1 MSAYLI
7 VLLESV
13 TDPAEVAEYRR
24 IGLPTLEAAQ
34 AKFLV
39 RNGKF
44 EMLEGPAPQG
54 VLLLEFPTMEQAR
67 AWYGS
72 PQYQEALRH
81 RFAGARCRALFV
93 EGV

>member
-1 MSAYLI
+1 MI
-7 VLLESV
+7 VFLESV
-13 TDPAEVAEYRR
+13 TDPVELAEYRR
-24 IGLPTLEAAQ
+24 IGLPTLEAAK

-39 RNGKF
+39 RNGRF

-54 VLLLEFPTMEQAR
+54 VLLLEFPSMEDAT

-72 PQYQEALRH
+72 PPYQEALQH